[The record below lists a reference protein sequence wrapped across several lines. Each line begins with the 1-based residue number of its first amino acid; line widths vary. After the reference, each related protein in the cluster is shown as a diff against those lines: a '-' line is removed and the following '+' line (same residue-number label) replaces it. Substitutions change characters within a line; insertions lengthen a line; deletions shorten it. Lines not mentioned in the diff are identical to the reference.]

1 MADKKSG
8 ALLPVRVGCGQSAK
22 TTDLDSIA
30 SGIARLH
37 GVLWRHFHLLWED
50 AGYTLHMFG
59 HNLDRVLYGG
69 NNDIENDF

>member
-37 GVLWRHFHLLWED
+37 GVLWCHFHLLWED
-50 AGYTLHMFG
+50 AIHITHVWPQFNKSTLWWK
-59 HNLDRVLYGG
+59 
-69 NNDIENDF
+69 